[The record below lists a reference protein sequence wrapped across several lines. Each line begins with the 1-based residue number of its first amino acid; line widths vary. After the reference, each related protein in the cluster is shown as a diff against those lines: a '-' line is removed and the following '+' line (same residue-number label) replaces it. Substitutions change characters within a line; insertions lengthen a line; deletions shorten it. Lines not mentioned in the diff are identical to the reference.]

1 MPNTKQVKEQA
12 HNVTEKIREHSPN
25 QSQVIG
31 LVTIITAIILLLTV
45 GGLLLGGAAIA
56 VTLVTPVLIFFS
68 PILIPLATIFFL
80 ATAGVV
86 SAGGFVL
93 AAYSASRW
101 LYEYVKGRH
110 PVGSDRVDAAKNR
123 LVDTASQLKERASG
137 YVHGVQESAQHA
149 KEQTVDAAT
158 T

>member
-1 MPNTKQVKEQA
+1 MPSTEQVKEQA
-12 HNVTEKIREHSPN
+12 HHVTEKIREHSPN

-31 LVTIITAIILLLTV
+31 LVTIITAILLLLTI
-45 GGLLLGGAAIA
+45 G
-56 VTLVTPVLIFFS
+56 
-68 PILIPLATIFFL
+68 
-80 ATAGVV
+80 
-86 SAGGFVL
+86 GGFGL

-110 PVGSDRVDAAKNR
+110 PVGSDRVDAAKSR
-123 LVDTASQLKERASG
+123 LVDTASHLKERASG

-149 KEQTVDAAT
+149 KDRTVDAAT